1 VLIESAAL
9 VDAVP
14 VLTWRV
20 ASPPIWLVVPYGAA
34 CTLLAWK
41 RPRGQHVFA
50 TIAVVCGAAMALSAG
65 SRMPKD
71 GRLRLTMFDVGQ
83 GEALLLRLPSGRSLL
98 VDAAGAPGR
107 FDMGDRVLVP
117 ALLARGVTR
126 LDTFVLTHPDLDHLG
141 GALSVFSDLHPA
153 RMIEGVAP
161 ARHRERGA
169 LVGAAA
175 AAGMSV
181 EALRAGSSLSIDGVT
196 INVLHPPAPEWERQ
210 KVRND
215 DSVVLEVVFGAVA
228 LVLTGDAGEAVEPG
242 FAARLAPARV
252 RILKAGH
259 HGSRT
264 ATSEALLDAVRP
276 AAALVSAGRGN
287 FYGHPSPLVVAR
299 LARRGIAL
307 FRTDR
312 DGQID
317 VSTDGRLVE
326 ISSWGGRVWKI
337 GAREF

>member
-1 VLIESAAL
+1 VRILKA
-9 VDAVP
+9 
-14 VLTWRV
+14 
-20 ASPPIWLVVPYGAA
+20 G
-34 CTLLAWK
+34 
-41 RPRGQHVFA
+41 HH
-50 TIAVVCGAAMALSAG
+50 G
-65 SRMPKD
+65 SR
-71 GRLRLTMFDVGQ
+71 TATS
-83 GEALLLRLPSGRSLL
+83 EALL
-98 VDAAGAPGR
+98 DAVRP
-107 FDMGDRVLVP
+107 
-117 ALLARGVTR
+117 
-126 LDTFVLTHPDLDHLG
+126 
-141 GALSVFSDLHPA
+141 
-153 RMIEGVAP
+153 
-161 ARHRERGA
+161 
-169 LVGAAA
+169 A

-276 AAALVSAGRGN
+276 SAALVSAGRGN